1 MIPAKSSDGGGYNLR
16 RWRCLRFKAL
26 QESHTY
32 IKPPGCAHH
41 STALICSYLDCRM
54 STRMWRGGKQQG
66 KEGGKDEEDV
76 KGGGRQ
82 RNGKCLCRTVNLW
95 NYSEHRAY
103 RFPQLLHPSNLLSQ
117 FLT

>member
-1 MIPAKSSDGGGYNLR
+1 MV
-16 RWRCLRFKAL
+16 RFKAL

-32 IKPPGCAHH
+32 IYINKKKKKKNSGCAHH
-41 STALICSYLDCRM
+41 STSFKAALIWSYLDCRM

-95 NYSEHRAY
+95 NYSEHQAH
-103 RFPQLLHPSNLLSQ
+103 RFPQLLHPSNSLSQ